1 MNCGIDLNTPLS
13 KVVSERIDEQ
23 IDALGALAVGL
34 DDAGRLIVEG
44 FVRSSNRFL
53 IAERLVRF
61 GHIVVGPLQEV
72 VGSATCKE
80 VRVLG
85 SVALLNLKLYSAVP
99 YLLDVIRNDD
109 DEYMSLVASNL
120 AAAGIVQAGDLM
132 VERLRTLTEAKKYEV
147 VGLLTALEKL
157 GVPLPD
163 DVRERFSAPDTPF
176 EIRLSLPAKR

>member
-72 VGSATCKE
+72 VESATCKE

-85 SVALLNLKLYSAVP
+85 SVVLLNLKVYSVVP
-99 YLLDVIRNDD
+99 YLLDVIRGDD
-109 DEYMSLVASNL
+109 DYLSLVSSNL
-120 AAAGIVQAGDLM
+120 AAAGVVQAGDLM
-132 VERLRTLTEAKKYEV
+132 VERLRTLTEARKYEI

-163 DVRERFSAPDTPF
+163 DVRERFGAPDTPF

>member
-72 VGSATCKE
+72 VESATCKE

-85 SVALLNLKLYSAVP
+85 SVVLLNLKVYSVVP
-99 YLLDVIRNDD
+99 YLLDVIRDD
-109 DEYMSLVASNL
+109 DDYLSLVASNL
-120 AAAGIVQAGDLM
+120 AAAGVVQAGDLM
-132 VERLRTLTEAKKYEV
+132 VERLRTLTEARKYEI